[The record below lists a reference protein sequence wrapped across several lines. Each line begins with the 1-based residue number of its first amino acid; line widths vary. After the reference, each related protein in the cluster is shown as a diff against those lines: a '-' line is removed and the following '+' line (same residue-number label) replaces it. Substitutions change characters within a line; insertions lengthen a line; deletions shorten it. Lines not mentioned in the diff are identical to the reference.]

1 MLNLQLKKRRFNM
14 KKEVAKI
21 SKPRN
26 PKIVVNPNLKEHGDD
41 PFFVKKLKKPGKL
54 LQSMDYR
61 KN

>member
-1 MLNLQLKKRRFNM
+1 M